1 MKIRLHDKPDE
12 NDETLRHDGY
22 RNLPSLARDHVDD
35 WHAEQRSLYRA
46 EHYRLLADPPN
57 SQRRTNEE
65 RPTTRG
71 KDSDYRELREHRPL
85 CNRPKG
91 LKMKAGDAAEY
102 AVVRCQ
108 LCEGCKLW
116 ARMLDQERLGEL
128 IKRPVWFEVS
138 ENRYQSIRHKIKDE
152 GIPYFTAPLKEDRR
166 AVIVESGFRPTDENG
181 ERIPVELVE
190 DMATLLSKFD
200 HDRDRTQG
208 RHGRRVST
216 GGMRS
221 RKALE
226 REIYQEKRA
235 ETKPETEAIREV
247 VGTFSPPRQLAEM
260 GDLSKAGEWL
270 GMLCDSIGVEWE
282 RSPIGIVVQDT
293 DPLDKVLKVHKGRA
307 LWRTDDPPPEFYDQR
322 ALFLEE
328 VAEFPPEYQE
338 FRQRVSTEAIDA
350 SVENGHEEVAA

>member
-1 MKIRLHDKPDE
+1 MHNTNTTSIPQPPDE
-12 NDETLRHDGY
+12 KHDEALHHDGY
-22 RNLPSLARDHVDD
+22 RNLPSLARDHVRD
-35 WHAEQRSLYRA
+35 WDPKPQSLYRA
-46 EHYRLLADPPN
+46 ELYRLQSLAHSAN

-71 KDSDYRELREHRPL
+71 KDSDYRELRDHRPL

-116 ARMLDQERLGEL
+116 ARMLDQERVGES

-138 ENRYQSIRHKIKDE
+138 EDRYQSIRHKIKDA
-152 GIPYFTAPLKEDRR
+152 PYFTAPLKEDRR

-181 ERIPVELVE
+181 EPIPVEPIE
-190 DMATLLSKFD
+190 NMEALLSRFD
-200 HDRDRTQG
+200 HNRDRTQG
-208 RHGRRVST
+208 RSGRRVST

-226 REIYQEKRA
+226 REIYQEKSP
-235 ETKPETEAIREV
+235 ETKPEPEAIREV
-247 VGTFSPPRQLAEM
+247 VGTFSPPRQLTEM

-270 GMLCDSIGVEWE
+270 GKLCDSIGVEWE
-282 RSPIGIVVQDT
+282 RSPIGIVVHDT
-293 DPLDKVLKVHKGRA
+293 DPLDKALKVRKGRA

-322 ALFLEE
+322 ALFLEPPP
-328 VAEFPPEYQE
+328 EFPAEYQE
-338 FRQRVSTEAIDA
+338 WRQRVKEA
-350 SVENGHEEVAA
+350 AA